1 MFNTLQDLM
10 LHNKS
15 ITYVLMGVVL
25 ICFVGFWHFLT
36 DQEERKRRY

>member
-25 ICFVGFWHFLT
+25 ICFVGYWHFLT
-36 DQEERKRRY
+36 DKEERKRRY

>member
-15 ITYVLMGVVL
+15 LTYVLMAVVL
-25 ICFVGFWHFLT
+25 LCFVGFWRFLT
-36 DQEERKRRY
+36 DKEERKPRF